1 MAYEVIVA
9 PSAERAL
16 IVPCAADSSETFHS
30 PSAARRLLD
39 SFEVAI
45 AALEQNPFAY
55 PVDRYVSALTG
66 AEVRK
71 KRVGNYRIYYRVNQP
86 ALQVDVAHFFH
97 VRQDAALHIWGCEL
111 MTAHPVLLFR
121 NALV

>member
-1 MAYEVIVA
+1 MAYKVIIA

-16 IVPCAADSSETFHS
+16 DSSLLYISETLHS

-97 VRQDAALHIWGCEL
+97 VRQDAALHIGD
-111 MTAHPVLLFR
+111 A
-121 NALV
+121 N